1 MDAAAP
7 PLQQLPPLQLEPY
20 DIICGRE
27 FNGQIVACLPPN
39 QELKTY
45 LAGFINLFVNTLIR
59 ESGNGKRSCTPD
71 NIWRLKRTI
80 FVICSTLRF
89 YTLFATYMNEMPN
102 VDVGGV
108 MTPLF
113 NMNYI
118 PNLNQPFK
126 LTIIADDGMRIDC
139 KILHLFVGGLAYH
152 MLATVGWLR
161 EPHPGSRGVTL
172 NGFYTLFLPDN
183 TLVPQNVRNA
193 CDHTI
198 GTSIQKEYV
207 TRSVLFFGIGGA
219 GNTRQDELRRLPGH
233 ITTYVANTDTLNP
246 PIPESNIVWNDANQI
261 SSNMI
266 FLSYKDQ
273 SGTDIEFILQSVTGG
288 TLLIRDMMN
297 PVVNFQEWRITD
309 EVVVTDN
316 YVQYTVV
323 LTQGQWQVPNGT
335 TCQLII
341 MRPGQTVPTINDE
354 LSHQITNFTRQ
365 IGGVKKRR
373 NKSKRRKN
381 NRSNKKVKS
390 RRHHNVKR
398 SYRRNRFY

>member
-1 MDAAAP
+1 MAAAAP
-7 PLQQLPPLQLEPY
+7 PLQQPLKLEPY
-20 DIICGRE
+20 DIVCGRE
-27 FNGQIVACLPPN
+27 FNGQNVACLPPN
-39 QELKTY
+39 QELKIY
-45 LAGFINLFVNTLIR
+45 LAGFINLFVNTLLR
-59 ESGNGKRSCTPD
+59 ESGNGKRSCTPV

-89 YTLFATYMNEMPN
+89 YTMFATYMNEMPN

-108 MTPLF
+108 LTPLF

-126 LTIIADDGMRIDC
+126 LTIFADDGMRIDC

-161 EPHPGSRGVTL
+161 EPHPGSRGVKL
-172 NGFYTLFLPDN
+172 NGFYTLFLPSDA
-183 TLVPQNVRNA
+183 LVPQNVINA

-198 GTSIQKEYV
+198 GTSIQKAYV
-207 TRSVLFFGIGGA
+207 TRSVLFFGIGSGT
-219 GNTRQDELRRLPGH
+219 GTIEDELKRRPGH

-246 PIPESNIVWNDANQI
+246 PIPESNIVWNNAIQI
-261 SSNMI
+261 TSNMI

-273 SGTDIEFILQSVTGG
+273 SGTDIEIILQPVTGG

-297 PVVNFQEWRITD
+297 PVNFQEWQIAD
-309 EVVVTDN
+309 VDVVADH

-323 LTQGQWQVPNGT
+323 WRQGQWQVPNGT
-335 TCQLII
+335 MCQLII

-365 IGGVKKRR
+365 IGGVKKRQ

-381 NRSNKKVKS
+381 NRSNKKIKS
-390 RRHHNVKR
+390 RRRRNVKR

>member
-1 MDAAAP
+1 MAAAAP

-20 DIICGRE
+20 DIICGPD
-27 FNGQIVACLPPN
+27 FNGQNVACSPPN
-39 QELKTY
+39 QRLKTY
-45 LAGFINLFVNTLIR
+45 LAAFINLFVNSLLI
-59 ESGNGKRSCTPD
+59 ESGYIKASCTPD
-71 NIWRLKRTI
+71 NKKRLKQTM
-80 FVICSTLRF
+80 FVICSTVRF
-89 YTLFATYMNEMPN
+89 YTMFATYMQEMRSVN
-102 VDVGGV
+102 VGGV

-113 NMNYI
+113 NLNYI
-118 PNLNQPFK
+118 PPTPNFQFDAG
-126 LTIIADDGMRIDC
+126 TRIDC

-172 NGFYTLFLPDN
+172 SGFYTNFLPSDA
-183 TLVPQNVRNA
+183 LVPQNVRDA
-193 CDHTI
+193 CDRTI
-198 GTSIQKEYV
+198 ETSIQKAYV
-207 TRSVLFFGIGGA
+207 TRSVLFFGIGSGT
-219 GNTRQDELRRLPGH
+219 GTTEDELRRRPGH
-233 ITTYVANTDTLNP
+233 ITTYLANTATLNP

-365 IGGVKKRR
+365 IGGVKRR

-390 RRHHNVKR
+390 RRRRNGKR

>member
-1 MDAAAP
+1 MAAAAP
-7 PLQQLPPLQLEPY
+7 PLQQLPSLQPY
-20 DIICGRE
+20 DIICGPD
-27 FNGQIVACLPPN
+27 FNGQTVACLPPN
-39 QELKTY
+39 QELKIY
-45 LAGFINLFVNTLIR
+45 LAGFINLFVNTLLR
-59 ESGNGKRSCTPD
+59 ESGIRKQSCTPV

-89 YTLFATYMNEMPN
+89 YTMFANYMNEMPN
-102 VDVGGV
+102 VDVDGV
-108 MTPLF
+108 RTPLF

-118 PNLNQPFK
+118 QNLNQPFK
-126 LTIIADDGMRIDC
+126 LTISADDGMLIDC

-161 EPHPGSRGVTL
+161 EPHPGSPGVTL

-183 TLVPQNVRNA
+183 TLVPQNVINA
-193 CDHTI
+193 CEHTI
-198 GTSIQKEYV
+198 GTSIQKAYV
-207 TRSVLFFGIGGA
+207 THSVLFFGIGSGT
-219 GNTRQDELRRLPGH
+219 GTIEDELRRRPGH
-233 ITTYVANTDTLNP
+233 ITTYVANTDTRNP
-246 PIPESNIVWNDANQI
+246 PIPESNIVWNNANQI
-261 SSNMI
+261 ESNMI

-273 SGTDIEFILQSVTGG
+273 SGTDIEIILQSVTGG

-297 PVVNFQEWRITD
+297 PVNFQEWQIAD
-309 EVVVTDN
+309 VDVVADH
-316 YVQYTVV
+316 YVQYTVR

-365 IGGVKKRR
+365 IGGVKKRQ

-381 NRSNKKVKS
+381 NRSNKKIKS
-390 RRHHNVKR
+390 RRRHNVKR

>member
-1 MDAAAP
+1 MAAAAP

-20 DIICGRE
+20 DIICGIE

-45 LAGFINLFVNTLIR
+45 LAGFINLFVNTLIH

-89 YTLFATYMNEMPN
+89 YTMFATYMNEMPN

-152 MLATVGWLR
+152 MLATVRWLR

-172 NGFYTLFLPDN
+172 SGFYTLLLPSDA
-183 TLVPQNVRNA
+183 LVPQNVRDA
-193 CDHTI
+193 CDRTI

-207 TRSVLFFGIGGA
+207 TRSVLFFGIGTGTIE
-219 GNTRQDELRRLPGH
+219 NELRRRPGY
-233 ITTYVANTDTLNP
+233 ITTYVANTDTRNP
-246 PIPESNIVWNDANQI
+246 TIPVSNIVWNDANQI

-266 FLSYKDQ
+266 FLSYKNQ
-273 SGTDIEFILQSVTGG
+273 SGDDIETILQSVTGG

-297 PVVNFQEWRITD
+297 PDNLQEWQIAD
-309 EVVVTDN
+309 EEVVTN
-316 YVQYTVV
+316 HFVQYVVV

-381 NRSNKKVKS
+381 NRSNKKIKS
-390 RRHHNVKR
+390 RRRHNVKR